1 LKACV
6 ESVLAQTYPNFE
18 LVVLD
23 DASTDGTRD
32 WLAGVGDRRVRVC
45 PAPARHLGIV
55 DNWAR
60 IRTLPKN
67 EFLTILGQD
76 DLLDPDYLSVVTA
89 LIHEQPDASLYHA
102 HFRFMDAAGRVRRS
116 CGPLPAR
123 ETAGA
128 WLSDLC
134 RPGARDNLHATGY
147 VARSADYDAVGGIP
161 GFENLLFADY
171 VLWLR
176 LAHRSYKATA
186 PDACFSCRLHERS
199 VSGAADALSYVR
211 AIPPYFAF

>member
-1 LKACV
+1 M
-6 ESVLAQTYPNFE
+6 
-18 LVVLD
+18 
-23 DASTDGTRD
+23 
-32 WLAGVGDRRVRVC
+32 
-45 PAPARHLGIV
+45 
-55 DNWAR
+55 
-60 IRTLPKN
+60 
-67 EFLTILGQD
+67 
-76 DLLDPDYLSVVTA
+76 TA
-89 LIHEQPDASLYHA
+89 LIHGQPDASLYHA

-123 ETAGA
+123 ETAAA

-176 LAHRSYKATA
+176 LVHRSYKATA

-211 AIPPYFAF
+211 AIPPYFDFLNRFRAADPRIAEAFAAHGPDYCLALCRYWYTMALKQANRYNQRLDVDVLATLTAALAQSRRRIGRGK